1 MFNSLNGKLN
11 GKDSEKIYLLTE
23 GGIEWEIWTGEITS
37 SALPEKGE
45 EVRIYTYV
53 HHREDQL
60 RIFGF
65 GDIREREIFLDL
77 IKVEGIGPKLALK
90 ILSGISAEN
99 FVSAVENENLPVLQ
113 AIPGLG
119 QKSAQKIILKL
130 KGKLAPTAGGSGG
143 MQDDIVLA
151 LTGMGFDKK
160 EAKQA
165 VSETVEELKKSSYS
179 EEKWESELLK
189 QSIRR
194 MSQKK

>member
-65 GDIREREIFLDL
+65 GDIRERKIFLDL

-90 ILSGISAEN
+90 ILSGISAED
-99 FVSAVENENLPVLQ
+99 FVSAVESENLSVLQ

-130 KGKLAPTAGGSGG
+130 KGKLAPAVGGSGG

>member
-1 MFNSLNGKLN
+1 MFNSLTGKLN

-23 GGIEWEIWTGEITS
+23 GGIEWEIWTGQITS

-45 EVRIYTYV
+45 EVRVYTYV

-90 ILSGISAEN
+90 ILSGISAED
-99 FVSAVENENLPVLQ
+99 FVSAVESENLPVLQ

-130 KGKLAPTAGGSGG
+130 KGKLTPAAGESSGT
-143 MQDDIVLA
+143 QDDIVLA
-151 LTGMGFDKK
+151 LTGLGFDKK

-165 VSETVEELKKSSYS
+165 VSETVEELEKKSYS
-179 EEKWESELLK
+179 EEEWEGELLK